1 MIYDF
6 HKLFDV
12 TLSEEYRMA
21 ASPGYW
27 LLIYAAIAI
36 IALIVLIARYRLNP
50 FIVITLVSIG
60 LALLAGMPAD
70 TIMGSYEAGVGKTL
84 GHIALV
90 VALGTMLGKMMAESG
105 GAEQVARTLI
115 NRFGERNAHWAMVCI
130 AFLVGLPLF
139 FEVGFVLLVP
149 IAFTVARRV
158 GVSIL
163 MVGLPMVAGLSVVHA
178 LVPPHPAAMM
188 AVLAYN
194 ASVGQTVLY
203 AILIGIPT
211 AIIAGPLYAKFI
223 VPHIHL
229 PAENP
234 LERQFIDREPRTRLP
249 SFALTMGT
257 ILLPVVLMMIG
268 GWANLISTPGT
279 AFNQFL
285 LFIGNSVIALLVATL
300 VSFWTL
306 GLAQGFNRESILKFT
321 NECLAPT
328 ASITLLVGAG
338 GGLNRI
344 LVDAGVTNE
353 ILGLAHAFNLSPLV
367 MGWLF
372 AALMRIATGSATVAM
387 TTASGVVAPVAMG
400 LGYPH
405 PELLVLATGAGSVIF
420 SHVNDGGFWLIKE
433 YFNMTVIQTFKTWTV
448 LETLISVVAFGL
460 TYGLSCIL

>member
-6 HKLFDV
+6 HNLFDV

-344 LVDAGVTNE
+344 LVDAGITNE

>member
-1 MIYDF
+1 
-6 HKLFDV
+6 
-12 TLSEEYRMA
+12 MA
-21 ASPGYW
+21 PASGYW
-27 LLIYAAIAI
+27 LLGYAAVAI

-50 FIVITLVSIG
+50 FIVITLVSVG
-60 LALLAGMPAD
+60 LALMAGMPPSGVVGA
-70 TIMGSYEAGVGKTL
+70 YEAGVGKTL

-90 VALGTMLGKMMAESG
+90 VALGTMLGKLMAESG

-115 NRFGERNAHWAMVCI
+115 DRFGERNAHWAMVCI

-139 FEVGFVLLVP
+139 FEVGFVLLIP

-158 GVSIL
+158 GVSLL

-178 LVPPHPAAMM
+178 LVPPHPGAML
-188 AVLAYN
+188 AVQAYQ
-194 ASVGQTVLY
+194 ASVGQTLLY
-203 AILIGIPT
+203 ALLIGVPT
-211 AIIAGPLYAKFI
+211 AIIAGPVYARFI

-234 LERQFIDREPRTRLP
+234 LERQFIAREPRARLP
-249 SFALTMGT
+249 SFRLTMAT
-257 ILLPVVLMMIG
+257 ILLPVVLMLIG
-268 GWANLISTPGT
+268 GWANLLAEPGT
-279 AFNQFL
+279 GLNQFL

-306 GLAQGFNRESILKFT
+306 GLAQGINRESILTFT

-344 LVDAGVTNE
+344 LIDSGVTQQ
-353 ILGLAHAFNLSPLV
+353 IVGLAHEFQLSPLW

-372 AALMRIATGSATVAM
+372 AVLMRIATGSATVAL
-387 TTASGVVAPVAMG
+387 TTASGVVAPVAVG

-405 PELLVLATGAGSVIF
+405 PELLVIATGAGSVIL
-420 SHVNDGGFWLIKE
+420 SHVNDGGFWLVKE
-433 YFNMTVIQTFKTWTV
+433 YFNMTVVQTFKTWTV
-448 LETLISVVAFGL
+448 LETLISVIAFGL
-460 TYGLSCIL
+460 TLGLAELL

>member
-1 MIYDF
+1 
-6 HKLFDV
+6 
-12 TLSEEYRMA
+12 MA
-21 ASPGYW
+21 ASPGFG
-27 LLIYAAIAI
+27 LLAYAAIAI

-60 LALLAGMPAD
+60 LALMAGMPAD

-211 AIIAGPLYAKFI
+211 AIIAGPVYAKFI

-234 LERQFIDREPRTRLP
+234 LERQFIEREPRTRLP

-268 GWANLISTPGT
+268 GWANVISTPGT
-279 AFNQFL
+279 GFNQFL

-353 ILGLAHAFNLSPLV
+353 ILGLANAFQLSPLV

>member
-1 MIYDF
+1 M
-6 HKLFDV
+6 
-12 TLSEEYRMA
+12 
-21 ASPGYW
+21 SPSSGLW
-27 LLIYAAIAI
+27 LLAYAAVAI

-50 FIVITLVSIG
+50 FVVITLVSIG
-60 LALLAGMPAD
+60 LALVAGMPAAG
-70 TIMGSYEAGVGKTL
+70 IVGSYEAGVGKTL

-90 VALGTMLGKMMAESG
+90 VALGTMIGKMMAESG

-115 NRFGERNAHWAMVCI
+115 DRFGERNAHWAMVCI

-149 IAFTVARRV
+149 IAFTVAKRV

-178 LVPPHPAAMM
+178 LVPPHPAAML
-188 AVLAYN
+188 AVQAYQ
-194 ASVGQTVLY
+194 ASVGQTLFY

-211 AIIAGPLYAKFI
+211 AIIAGPLYARFI
-223 VPHIHL
+223 VPRIQL

-234 LERQFIDREPRTRLP
+234 LATQFLERAPRDTLP
-249 SFALTMGT
+249 GFGITLAT
-257 ILLPVVLMMIG
+257 ILLPVLLMLLG
-268 GWANLISTPGT
+268 GWANLISPPGSG
-279 AFNQFL
+279 FNSFL
-285 LFIGNSVIALLVATL
+285 TFIGNSVIALLLATL
-300 VSFWTL
+300 LSFWTL
-306 GLAQGFNRESILKFT
+306 GLAQGFNRDAILRFT
-321 NECLAPT
+321 QECLAPT

-344 LVDAGVTNE
+344 LIDSGVTRE
-353 ILGLAHAFNLSPLV
+353 IVGLAQDFHLSPLF

-387 TTASGVVAPVAMG
+387 TTASGIVAPVAIG

-405 PELLVLATGAGSVIF
+405 PELLVLATGAGSVIL

-433 YFNMTVIQTFKTWTV
+433 YFNMTVAQTFKTWTV
-448 LETLISVVAFGL
+448 LETLISVVAFALTLGL
-460 TYGLSCIL
+460 AQVL

>member
-1 MIYDF
+1 
-6 HKLFDV
+6 
-12 TLSEEYRMA
+12 MA
-21 ASPGYW
+21 PAFGYW
-27 LLIYAAIAI
+27 LLVYAAIAI

-60 LALLAGMPAD
+60 LALLAGMPPTAVV
-70 TIMGSYEAGVGKTL
+70 GAYEAGVGKTL

-105 GAEQVARTLI
+105 GAERMAQTLI
-115 NRFGERNAHWAMVCI
+115 ERFGERNAHWAMVCI

-149 IAFTVARRV
+149 IAFTVARRA

-178 LVPPHPAAMM
+178 LVPPHPAAML
-188 AVLAYN
+188 AVQAFQ
-194 ASVGQTVLY
+194 ASVGQTLLY

-211 AIIAGPLYAKFI
+211 AIIAGPVYARFI
-223 VPHIHL
+223 VPRISL
-229 PAENP
+229 PADNP
-234 LERQFIDREPRTRLP
+234 LQRQFLEREPRANLP
-249 SFALTMGT
+249 GFGITLGT
-257 ILLPVVLMMIG
+257 ILLPVILMLIG
-268 GWANLISTPGT
+268 GWANLISTPGSG
-279 AFNQFL
+279 FNQFL
-285 LFIGNSVIALLVATL
+285 QFIGNSVIALLLATVL
-300 VSFWTL
+300 SFWTL

-344 LVDAGVTNE
+344 LVDAGVTQQ
-353 ILGLAHAFNLSPLV
+353 IVGLAQAFQLSPLV

-372 AALMRIATGSATVAM
+372 AALMRVATGSATVAM
-387 TTASGVVAPVAMG
+387 TTASGIVAPVAIG

-433 YFNMTVIQTFKTWTV
+433 YFNMTVTQTFKTWTV
-448 LETLISVVAFGL
+448 LETLISLVAFVLTLGL
-460 TYGLSCIL
+460 ARLL

>member
-1 MIYDF
+1 M
-6 HKLFDV
+6 HV
-12 TLSEEYRMA
+12 TE
-21 ASPGYW
+21 
-27 LLIYAAIAI
+27 
-36 IALIVLIARYRLNP
+36 LNP

-60 LALLAGMPAD
+60 LALMAGMPAD
-70 TIMGSYEAGVGKTL
+70 AVMGSYEAGVGKTL

-223 VPHIHL
+223 VPRIHL

-234 LERQFIDREPRTRLP
+234 LERQFIEREPRSRLP

-268 GWANLISTPGT
+268 GWANRDLHARQRFQPVPVVYR
-279 AFNQFL
+279 Q
-285 LFIGNSVIALLVATL
+285 
-300 VSFWTL
+300 L
-306 GLAQGFNRESILKFT
+306 GDRA
-321 NECLAPT
+321 
-328 ASITLLVGAG
+328 AG
-338 GGLNRI
+338 GDLGEFLDPGPGPGFQPR
-344 LVDAGVTNE
+344 VDPQVHQRMPGADRQHHLAGGRGRRVE
-353 ILGLAHAFNLSPLV
+353 PD
-367 MGWLF
+367 
-372 AALMRIATGSATVAM
+372 
-387 TTASGVVAPVAMG
+387 P
-400 LGYPH
+400 
-405 PELLVLATGAGSVIF
+405 
-420 SHVNDGGFWLIKE
+420 GGRRRD
-433 YFNMTVIQTFKTWTV
+433 Q
-448 LETLISVVAFGL
+448 
-460 TYGLSCIL
+460 

>member
-1 MIYDF
+1 MIYEF
-6 HKLFDV
+6 HNQFDV
-12 TLSEEYRMA
+12 TLSKEYRMA
-21 ASPGYW
+21 APLGLG
-27 LLIYAAIAI
+27 LLAYAGIAI

-60 LALLAGMPAD
+60 LALMAGMPAD

-223 VPHIHL
+223 VPRIHL
-229 PAENP
+229 PAQNP
-234 LERQFIDREPRTRLP
+234 LERQFIEREPRTRLP
-249 SFALTMGT
+249 SFTLTMGT

-268 GWANLISTPGT
+268 GWANVISTPGT
-279 AFNQFL
+279 GFNQFL

-306 GLAQGFNRESILKFT
+306 GLAQGFNREAILKFT

-353 ILGLAHAFNLSPLV
+353 ILGLAHAFHLSPLV

-460 TYGLSCIL
+460 TYGLSLVL

>member
-1 MIYDF
+1 M
-6 HKLFDV
+6 
-12 TLSEEYRMA
+12 SP
-21 ASPGYW
+21 SPGMS
-27 LLIYAAIAI
+27 LLVYAAVAI

-50 FIVITLVSIG
+50 FIVITLVSVG
-60 LALLAGMPAD
+60 LALVAGMPAS
-70 TIMGSYEAGVGKTL
+70 GVVASYEAGVGKTL

-115 NRFGERNAHWAMVCI
+115 DRFGERNAHWAMVCI

-178 LVPPHPAAMM
+178 LVPPHPAAML
-188 AVLAYN
+188 AVQAYQ
-194 ASVGQTVLY
+194 ASVGQTLFY

-211 AIIAGPLYAKFI
+211 AIIAGPVYARFI
-223 VPHIHL
+223 VPRIHL
-229 PAENP
+229 PTENP
-234 LERQFIDREPRTRLP
+234 MAKQFLDREPRAKLP
-249 SFALTMGT
+249 SFGLTMAT
-257 ILLPVVLMMIG
+257 ILLPVVLMLLG
-268 GWANLISTPGT
+268 GWANLISTPGS
-279 AFNQFL
+279 AFNGFL
-285 LFIGNSVIALLVATL
+285 LFIGNSVIALLLATL
-300 VSFWTL
+300 LSFWTL
-306 GLAQGFNRESILKFT
+306 GIAQGFNRDSILKFT

-344 LVDAGVTNE
+344 LIDSGVTNQ
-353 ILGLAHAFNLSPLV
+353 IVGLAQDFHLSQLL

-372 AALMRIATGSATVAM
+372 AALMRVATGSATVAM
-387 TTASGVVAPVAMG
+387 TTASGIVAPVALG

-433 YFNMTVIQTFKTWTV
+433 YFNMTVAQTFKTWTV
-448 LETLISVVAFGL
+448 LETLISVVAFALTLGL
-460 TYGLSCIL
+460 AQVL

>member
-1 MIYDF
+1 MIYEF
-6 HKLFDV
+6 HNQFDV

-21 ASPGYW
+21 VSPGFG
-27 LLIYAAIAI
+27 LLAYAAIAI

-60 LALLAGMPAD
+60 LALMAGMPAD

-211 AIIAGPLYAKFI
+211 AIIAGPVYAKFI

-234 LERQFIDREPRTRLP
+234 LERQFIEREPRTRLP

-268 GWANLISTPGT
+268 GWANVISTPGT
-279 AFNQFL
+279 GFNQFL

-353 ILGLAHAFNLSPLV
+353 ILGLAHAFHLSPLV

-387 TTASGVVAPVAMG
+387 TTASGVVAPVALG

-448 LETLISVVAFGL
+448 LETLISLVAFGL
-460 TYGLSCIL
+460 TYGLSLVL

>member
-1 MIYDF
+1 
-6 HKLFDV
+6 
-12 TLSEEYRMA
+12 MA
-21 ASPGYW
+21 ASPGFG
-27 LLIYAAIAI
+27 LLAYAAIAI

-60 LALLAGMPAD
+60 LALVAGMPAD

-234 LERQFIDREPRTRLP
+234 LERQFIEREPRSRLP

-268 GWANLISTPGT
+268 GWANLISTPGSG
-279 AFNQFL
+279 FNQFL

-387 TTASGVVAPVAMG
+387 TTASGVVAPVALG

-448 LETLISVVAFGL
+448 LETLISLVAFGL
-460 TYGLSCIL
+460 TYGLSCVL

>member
-1 MIYDF
+1 
-6 HKLFDV
+6 
-12 TLSEEYRMA
+12 
-21 ASPGYW
+21 
-27 LLIYAAIAI
+27 
-36 IALIVLIARYRLNP
+36 
-50 FIVITLVSIG
+50 
-60 LALLAGMPAD
+60 
-70 TIMGSYEAGVGKTL
+70 
-84 GHIALV
+84 
-90 VALGTMLGKMMAESG
+90 MLGKMMAESG

-211 AIIAGPLYAKFI
+211 AIIAGPLYAKLI

>member
-1 MIYDF
+1 
-6 HKLFDV
+6 
-12 TLSEEYRMA
+12 MA

>member
-1 MIYDF
+1 M
-6 HKLFDV
+6 
-12 TLSEEYRMA
+12 SP
-21 ASPGYW
+21 SPGIS
-27 LLIYAAIAI
+27 LLVYAAVAI

-50 FIVITLVSIG
+50 FIVITLVSVG
-60 LALLAGMPAD
+60 LALVAGMPAS
-70 TIMGSYEAGVGKTL
+70 GVVASYEAGVGKTL

-115 NRFGERNAHWAMVCI
+115 DRFGERNAHWAMVCI
-130 AFLVGLPLF
+130 SFLVGLPLF

-178 LVPPHPAAMM
+178 LVPPHPAAML
-188 AVLAYN
+188 AVQAYQ
-194 ASVGQTVLY
+194 ASVGQTLFY

-211 AIIAGPLYAKFI
+211 AIIAGPVYAKFI
-223 VPHIHL
+223 VPRIHL

-234 LERQFIDREPRTRLP
+234 LAKQFLDREPRAKLP
-249 SFALTMGT
+249 SFGLTMAT
-257 ILLPVVLMMIG
+257 ILLPVVLMLLG
-268 GWANLISTPGT
+268 GWANLISTPGS
-279 AFNQFL
+279 AFNGFL
-285 LFIGNSVIALLVATL
+285 LFIGNSVIALLLATL
-300 VSFWTL
+300 LSFWTL
-306 GLAQGFNRESILKFT
+306 GIAQGFNRDSILKFT

-344 LVDAGVTNE
+344 LVDSGVTNQ
-353 ILGLAHAFNLSPLV
+353 IVGLAQDFHLSPLL

-372 AALMRIATGSATVAM
+372 AALMRVATGSATVAM
-387 TTASGVVAPVAMG
+387 TTASGIVAPVAMG

-433 YFNMTVIQTFKTWTV
+433 YFNMTVTQTFKTWTV
-448 LETLISVVAFGL
+448 LETLISIVAFALTLGL
-460 TYGLSCIL
+460 AQVL

>member
-1 MIYDF
+1 
-6 HKLFDV
+6 L
-12 TLSEEYRMA
+12 A
-21 ASPGYW
+21 
-27 LLIYAAIAI
+27 YAAIAI

-60 LALLAGMPAD
+60 LALMAGMPAD

-211 AIIAGPLYAKFI
+211 AIIAGPVYAKFI

-234 LERQFIDREPRTRLP
+234 LERQFIEREPRTRLP
-249 SFALTMGT
+249 SFTLTMGT

-268 GWANLISTPGT
+268 GWANVISTPGT
-279 AFNQFL
+279 GFNQFL

-353 ILGLAHAFNLSPLV
+353 ILGLAHAFQLSPLV

-400 LGYPH
+400 MGYPH

-460 TYGLSCIL
+460 TYGLSCLL

>member
-1 MIYDF
+1 MIYEF
-6 HKLFDV
+6 HNQFDV

-21 ASPGYW
+21 TSPGVG
-27 LLIYAAIAI
+27 LLAYAAIAI

-60 LALLAGMPAD
+60 LALTAGMPAD

-211 AIIAGPLYAKFI
+211 AIIAGPVYAKYI
-223 VPHIHL
+223 VPRIHL

-234 LERQFIDREPRTRLP
+234 LERQFIEREPRTRLP
-249 SFALTMGT
+249 SFTLTMGT

-268 GWANLISTPGT
+268 GWANVLSTPGSG
-279 AFNQFL
+279 FNQFL
-285 LFIGNSVIALLVATL
+285 LFIGNSVIALLLATL

-306 GLAQGFNRESILKFT
+306 GIAQGFNRESILKFT

-353 ILGLAHAFNLSPLV
+353 ILGLAHAFQLSPLV

-448 LETLISVVAFGL
+448 LETLISLVAFGL

>member
-1 MIYDF
+1 MPPS
-6 HKLFDV
+6 
-12 TLSEEYRMA
+12 TGLS
-21 ASPGYW
+21 
-27 LLIYAAIAI
+27 LLVYAAIAI
-36 IALIVLIARYRLNP
+36 IALIVLIARFRLNP
-50 FIVITLVSIG
+50 FVVITLVSVG
-60 LALLAGMPAD
+60 LALVAGMPA
-70 TIMGSYEAGVGKTL
+70 TSVVSSYEGGVGKTL

-115 NRFGERNAHWAMVCI
+115 DRFGERNAHWAMVCI

-178 LVPPHPAAMM
+178 LVPPHPAAML
-188 AVLAYN
+188 AVQAYQ
-194 ASVGQTVLY
+194 ASVGQTLFY

-223 VPHIHL
+223 VPHIQL
-229 PAENP
+229 PEENP
-234 LERQFIDREPRTRLP
+234 LAKQFLDREPRKQLP
-249 SFALTMGT
+249 GFAITMAT
-257 ILLPVVLMMIG
+257 ILLPVLLMLLG
-268 GWANLISTPGT
+268 GWANLISTPGS
-279 AFNQFL
+279 AFNSFL
-285 LFIGNSVIALLVATL
+285 LFVGNSVIALLLATL
-300 VSFWTL
+300 LSFWTL
-306 GLAQGFNRESILKFT
+306 GIAQGFNRDAILKFT
-321 NECLAPT
+321 QECLAPT

-344 LVDAGVTNE
+344 LVDSGVTNE
-353 ILGLAHAFNLSPLV
+353 IVSLAQDFHLSPLL

-372 AALMRIATGSATVAM
+372 AALMRVATGSATVAM
-387 TTASGVVAPVAMG
+387 TTASGIVAPVAMG

-433 YFNMTVIQTFKTWTV
+433 YFNMTVAQTFKTWTV
-448 LETLISVVAFGL
+448 LETLISVIAFIFTLGL
-460 TYGLSCIL
+460 AQVI

>member
-1 MIYDF
+1 
-6 HKLFDV
+6 
-12 TLSEEYRMA
+12 MA
-21 ASPGYW
+21 ASLGFG
-27 LLIYAAIAI
+27 LLAYAAIAI

-84 GHIALV
+84 GHIALAG
-90 VALGTMLGKMMAESG
+90 ALGTMLGKMMAESG

-223 VPHIHL
+223 VPRIHL

-234 LERQFIDREPRTRLP
+234 LERQFIEREPRSRLP

-268 GWANLISTPGT
+268 GWANLISTPGSG
-279 AFNQFL
+279 FNQFL

-387 TTASGVVAPVAMG
+387 TTASGVVAPVALG

-448 LETLISVVAFGL
+448 FETLISLVAFGL
-460 TYGLSCIL
+460 TYGLSCVL

>member
-1 MIYDF
+1 
-6 HKLFDV
+6 
-12 TLSEEYRMA
+12 
-21 ASPGYW
+21 
-27 LLIYAAIAI
+27 
-36 IALIVLIARYRLNP
+36 
-50 FIVITLVSIG
+50 
-60 LALLAGMPAD
+60 
-70 TIMGSYEAGVGKTL
+70 
-84 GHIALV
+84 
-90 VALGTMLGKMMAESG
+90 MMAESG

-115 NRFGERNAHWAMVCI
+115 DRFGERNAHWAMVCI

-178 LVPPHPAAMM
+178 LVPPHPAAML
-188 AVLAYN
+188 AVQAYQ
-194 ASVGQTVLY
+194 ASVGQTLFY

-211 AIIAGPLYAKFI
+211 AIIAGPVYAKFI

-234 LERQFIDREPRTRLP
+234 LAKQFLDREPRAKLP
-249 SFALTMGT
+249 SFGLTMAT
-257 ILLPVVLMMIG
+257 ILLPVVVMLLG
-268 GWANLISTPGT
+268 GWANLISTPGS
-279 AFNQFL
+279 AFNGFL
-285 LFIGNSVIALLVATL
+285 LFIGNSVIALLLATL
-300 VSFWTL
+300 LSFWTL
-306 GLAQGFNRESILKFT
+306 GIAQGFNRDSILKFT

-344 LVDAGVTNE
+344 LVDSGVTNQ
-353 ILGLAHAFNLSPLV
+353 IVGLAQDFHLSPLL

-372 AALMRIATGSATVAM
+372 AALMRVATGSATVAM
-387 TTASGVVAPVAMG
+387 TTASGIVAPVAMG

-433 YFNMTVIQTFKTWTV
+433 YFNMTVTQTFKTWTV
-448 LETLISVVAFGL
+448 LETLISIVAFALTLGL
-460 TYGLSCIL
+460 AQVL

>member
-1 MIYDF
+1 MIYEF
-6 HKLFDV
+6 HNRFDV

-21 ASPGYW
+21 ASPGFG
-27 LLIYAAIAI
+27 LLAYAAIAI

-60 LALLAGMPAD
+60 LALMAGMPAD

-211 AIIAGPLYAKFI
+211 AIIAGPVYAKFI
-223 VPHIHL
+223 VPRIHL

-234 LERQFIDREPRTRLP
+234 LERQFIEREPRTRLP

-268 GWANLISTPGT
+268 GWANVIATPGT
-279 AFNQFL
+279 GFNQFL
-285 LFIGNSVIALLVATL
+285 LFIGNSVIALLLATL

-344 LVDAGVTNE
+344 LVDAGVTDE
-353 ILGLAHAFNLSPLV
+353 ILGLAHAFHLSPLV

-448 LETLISVVAFGL
+448 LETLISLVAFAL
-460 TYGLSCIL
+460 TYGLSLLL

>member
-6 HKLFDV
+6 HNLFDV

-70 TIMGSYEAGVGKTL
+70 SIMGSYEAGVGKTL

>member
-1 MIYDF
+1 
-6 HKLFDV
+6 
-12 TLSEEYRMA
+12 MA
-21 ASPGYW
+21 ASPGFG
-27 LLIYAAIAI
+27 LLAYAAIAI

-60 LALLAGMPAD
+60 LALMAGMPAD

-234 LERQFIDREPRTRLP
+234 LERQFIEREPRSRLP

-268 GWANLISTPGT
+268 GWANLISTPGSG
-279 AFNQFL
+279 FNQFL

-387 TTASGVVAPVAMG
+387 TTASGVVAPVALG

-448 LETLISVVAFGL
+448 LETLISLVAFGL
-460 TYGLSCIL
+460 TYGLSCVL

>member
-1 MIYDF
+1 MPPSSG
-6 HKLFDV
+6 L
-12 TLSEEYRMA
+12 
-21 ASPGYW
+21 W
-27 LLIYAAIAI
+27 LLVYAAVAI

-50 FIVITLVSIG
+50 FVVITLISIG
-60 LALLAGMPAD
+60 LALLAGMPA
-70 TIMGSYEAGVGKTL
+70 TSVVSAYEGGVGKTL

-105 GAEQVARTLI
+105 GADQVARTLI
-115 NRFGERNAHWAMVCI
+115 DRFGERNAHWAMVCI

-139 FEVGFVLLVP
+139 FEVCFVLLVP

-223 VPHIHL
+223 VPRIHL
-229 PAENP
+229 PAQNP
-234 LERQFIDREPRTRLP
+234 LERQFIEREPRTRLP
-249 SFALTMGT
+249 SFTLTMGT
-257 ILLPVVLMMIG
+257 ILLPVLMMIG
-268 GWANLISTPGT
+268 GWANVISTPGT
-279 AFNQFL
+279 GFNQFL

-306 GLAQGFNRESILKFT
+306 GLAQGFNREAILKFT

-353 ILGLAHAFNLSPLV
+353 ILGLAHAFHLSPLV

-420 SHVNDGGFWLIKE
+420 PHVNDGGFWLIKE

>member
-1 MIYDF
+1 MPPS
-6 HKLFDV
+6 
-12 TLSEEYRMA
+12 TGLS
-21 ASPGYW
+21 

-36 IALIVLIARYRLNP
+36 IALIVLIARFRLNP
-50 FIVITLVSIG
+50 FVVITLVSVG
-60 LALLAGMPAD
+60 LALVAGMPA
-70 TIMGSYEAGVGKTL
+70 TSVVASYEGGVGKTL

-115 NRFGERNAHWAMVCI
+115 DRFGERNAHWAMVCI

-178 LVPPHPAAMM
+178 LVPPHPAAML
-188 AVLAYN
+188 AVQAYQ
-194 ASVGQTVLY
+194 ASVGQTLFY
-203 AILIGIPT
+203 AILVGIPT
-211 AIIAGPLYAKFI
+211 AIIAGPIYAKFI
-223 VPHIHL
+223 VPRIHL
-229 PAENP
+229 PDENP
-234 LERQFIDREPRTRLP
+234 LAKQFLDREPRKQLP
-249 SFALTMGT
+249 GFAITMAT
-257 ILLPVVLMMIG
+257 ILLPVLLMLLG
-268 GWANLISTPGT
+268 GWANLISTPGSG
-279 AFNQFL
+279 FNSFL
-285 LFIGNSVIALLVATL
+285 LFVGNSVIALLLATL
-300 VSFWTL
+300 LSFWTL
-306 GLAQGFNRESILKFT
+306 GIAQGFNRDSILKFT
-321 NECLAPT
+321 QECLAPT

-344 LVDAGVTNE
+344 LVDSGVTSE
-353 ILGLAHAFNLSPLV
+353 IVSLAQDFHLSPLL

-387 TTASGVVAPVAMG
+387 TTASGIVAPVAMA

-405 PELLVLATGAGSVIF
+405 PELLVLATGAGSVIL

-433 YFNMTVIQTFKTWTV
+433 YFNMTVAQTFKTWTV
-448 LETLISVVAFGL
+448 LETLISMIAFVLTLGL
-460 TYGLSCIL
+460 AQVL

>member
-1 MIYDF
+1 MIYEF
-6 HKLFDV
+6 HNQFDV

-21 ASPGYW
+21 ASPGLG
-27 LLIYAAIAI
+27 LLAYAAIAI

-60 LALLAGMPAD
+60 LALMAGMPAD

-211 AIIAGPLYAKFI
+211 AIIAGPVYAKFI

-234 LERQFIDREPRTRLP
+234 LERQFIEREPRTRLP

-268 GWANLISTPGT
+268 GWANVISTPGT
-279 AFNQFL
+279 GFNQFL

-353 ILGLAHAFNLSPLV
+353 ILGLAHAFQLSPLV

>member
-1 MIYDF
+1 MSPS
-6 HKLFDV
+6 
-12 TLSEEYRMA
+12 TGLS
-21 ASPGYW
+21 
-27 LLIYAAIAI
+27 LLVYAAIAI
-36 IALIVLIARYRLNP
+36 IALIVLIARFRLNP
-50 FIVITLVSIG
+50 FVVITLVSVG
-60 LALLAGMPAD
+60 LALVAGMPA
-70 TIMGSYEAGVGKTL
+70 TSVVASYEGGVGKTL

-115 NRFGERNAHWAMVCI
+115 DRFGERNAHWAMVCI

-178 LVPPHPAAMM
+178 LVPPHPAAML
-188 AVLAYN
+188 AVQAYQ
-194 ASVGQTVLY
+194 ASVGQTLFY

-211 AIIAGPLYAKFI
+211 AIIAGPVYARFI
-223 VPHIHL
+223 APRIHL
-229 PAENP
+229 PDENP
-234 LERQFIDREPRTRLP
+234 LAKQFLEREPRKQLP
-249 SFALTMGT
+249 GFAITMTT
-257 ILLPVVLMMIG
+257 ILLPVLLMLLG
-268 GWANLISTPGT
+268 GWANLLATPGS
-279 AFNQFL
+279 AFNSFL
-285 LFIGNSVIALLVATL
+285 LFIGNSVIALLLATL
-300 VSFWTL
+300 LSFWTL
-306 GLAQGFNRESILKFT
+306 GIAQGFDRDSILKFT
-321 NECLAPT
+321 QECLAPT

-344 LVDAGVTNE
+344 LVDSGVTNE
-353 ILGLAHAFNLSPLV
+353 IVSLAQDFHLSPLL

-372 AALMRIATGSATVAM
+372 AALMRVATGSATVAM
-387 TTASGVVAPVAMG
+387 TTASGIVAPVAMG

-433 YFNMTVIQTFKTWTV
+433 YFNMTVAQTFKTWTV
-448 LETLISVVAFGL
+448 LETLISVIAFVLTLGL
-460 TYGLSCIL
+460 AQVL

>member
-1 MIYDF
+1 
-6 HKLFDV
+6 
-12 TLSEEYRMA
+12 MA
-21 ASPGYW
+21 PASGYW
-27 LLIYAAIAI
+27 LLGYAAVAI

-50 FIVITLVSIG
+50 FIVITLVSVG
-60 LALLAGMPAD
+60 LALMAGMPPSGVVGA
-70 TIMGSYEAGVGKTL
+70 YEAGVGKTL

-90 VALGTMLGKMMAESG
+90 VALGTMLGKLMAESG

-115 NRFGERNAHWAMVCI
+115 DRFGERNAHWAMVCI

-139 FEVGFVLLVP
+139 FEVGFVLLIP

-158 GVSIL
+158 GVSLL

-178 LVPPHPAAMM
+178 LVPPHPGAML
-188 AVLAYN
+188 AVQAYQ
-194 ASVGQTVLY
+194 ASVGQTLLY
-203 AILIGIPT
+203 ALLIGVPT
-211 AIIAGPLYAKFI
+211 AIIAGPVYARFI

-234 LERQFIDREPRTRLP
+234 LERQFIAREPRARLP
-249 SFALTMGT
+249 SFRLTMAT
-257 ILLPVVLMMIG
+257 ILLPVVLMLIG
-268 GWANLISTPGT
+268 GWANLLAESGT
-279 AFNQFL
+279 GFNQFL

-306 GLAQGFNRESILKFT
+306 GLAQGINRESILKFT

-344 LVDAGVTNE
+344 LIDSGVTQQ
-353 ILGLAHAFNLSPLV
+353 IVGLAHEFQLSPLW

-372 AALMRIATGSATVAM
+372 AVLMRIATGSATVAL
-387 TTASGVVAPVAMG
+387 TTASGVVAPVAVG

-405 PELLVLATGAGSVIF
+405 PELLVIATGAGSVIL
-420 SHVNDGGFWLIKE
+420 SHVNDGGFWLVKE
-433 YFNMTVIQTFKTWTV
+433 YFNMTVVQTFKTWTV
-448 LETLISVVAFGL
+448 LETLISVIAFGL
-460 TYGLSCIL
+460 TLGLAELL

>member
-6 HKLFDV
+6 HNLFDV

>member
-1 MIYDF
+1 
-6 HKLFDV
+6 
-12 TLSEEYRMA
+12 MA
-21 ASPGYW
+21 ASPGFG
-27 LLIYAAIAI
+27 LLAYAAIAI

-60 LALLAGMPAD
+60 LALMAGMPAD

-115 NRFGERNAHWAMVCI
+115 NCFGERNAHWAMVCI

-211 AIIAGPLYAKFI
+211 AIIAGPVYARFI

-234 LERQFIDREPRTRLP
+234 LERQFIEREPRTRLP

-268 GWANLISTPGT
+268 GWANVISTPGT
-279 AFNQFL
+279 GFNQFL

-353 ILGLAHAFNLSPLV
+353 ILGLAHAFQLSPLV

-387 TTASGVVAPVAMG
+387 TTASGVVAPVALGM
-400 LGYPH
+400 GYPH

-460 TYGLSCIL
+460 TYGLSCLL

>member
-6 HKLFDV
+6 HNLFDV

-21 ASPGYW
+21 ALPGLG
-27 LLIYAAIAI
+27 LLAYAAIAI

-211 AIIAGPLYAKFI
+211 AIIAGPVYAKFI
-223 VPHIHL
+223 VPRIHL
-229 PAENP
+229 PAQNP
-234 LERQFIDREPRTRLP
+234 LERQFIEREPRTRLP

-268 GWANLISTPGT
+268 GWANVISTPGSG
-279 AFNQFL
+279 FNQFL
-285 LFIGNSVIALLVATL
+285 LFIGNSVIALLLATL

-306 GLAQGFNRESILKFT
+306 GIAQGFNRESILKFT

-353 ILGLAHAFNLSPLV
+353 ILGLAHAFQLSPLV

-460 TYGLSCIL
+460 TYGLSCLL

>member
-1 MIYDF
+1 
-6 HKLFDV
+6 
-12 TLSEEYRMA
+12 MA
-21 ASPGYW
+21 ALPGFG
-27 LLIYAAIAI
+27 LLAYAAIAI

-60 LALLAGMPAD
+60 LALMAGMPAD

-115 NRFGERNAHWAMVCI
+115 NCFGERNAHWAMVCI

-211 AIIAGPLYAKFI
+211 AIIAGPVYAKFI

-234 LERQFIDREPRTRLP
+234 LERQFIEREPRTRLP

-268 GWANLISTPGT
+268 GWANVISTPGSG
-279 AFNQFL
+279 FNQFL

-353 ILGLAHAFNLSPLV
+353 ILGLAHAFHLSPLV

-387 TTASGVVAPVAMG
+387 TTASGVVAPVALG

-448 LETLISVVAFGL
+448 LETLISLVAFGL
-460 TYGLSCIL
+460 TYGLSLVL

>member
-1 MIYDF
+1 
-6 HKLFDV
+6 
-12 TLSEEYRMA
+12 MA
-21 ASPGYW
+21 ALPGFG
-27 LLIYAAIAI
+27 LLAYAAIAI

-60 LALLAGMPAD
+60 LALMAGMPAD

-211 AIIAGPLYAKFI
+211 AIIAGPVYAKFI

-234 LERQFIDREPRTRLP
+234 LERQFIEREPRTRLP

-268 GWANLISTPGT
+268 GWANVISTPGSG
-279 AFNQFL
+279 FNQFL

-353 ILGLAHAFNLSPLV
+353 ILGLAHAFHLSPLV

-387 TTASGVVAPVAMG
+387 TTASGVVAPVALG

-448 LETLISVVAFGL
+448 LETLISLVAFGL
-460 TYGLSCIL
+460 TYGLSLVL

>member
-6 HKLFDV
+6 HNLFDV

-203 AILIGIPT
+203 AILVGIPT

-249 SFALTMGT
+249 SFTLTMGT

-268 GWANLISTPGT
+268 GWANVISTPGT